1 MAECPTP
8 FKQKHSKA
16 EAIAHLISLRRKD
29 GAFTVQAYRC
39 VEGSHW
45 HVGHRPTPN
54 RRRRHR

>member
-8 FKQKHSKA
+8 FKQKHTKA

-29 GAFTVQAYRC
+29 GAFTVQAYKC
-39 VEGSHW
+39 TCGSW